1 MSITTTGFYGLQ
13 RDFLSMI
20 PMGYTAFTAA
30 KGRSYEVLDEAA
42 KADALRK
49 QAQRE
54 AWRKR
59 QDRKNEL
66 NRAARAKG
74 KPAKS
79 RADLVLRSNEF
90 EPDRSPEARAALKK
104 ELDASYKRDKK
115 ARQNKLLT
123 ERVLR
128 VNPYSP
134 VCEPSGFAVHKAE
147 IRRELAKTKPA
158 ISAN

>member
-1 MSITTTGFYGLQ
+1 MSISTTGFYGLG
-13 RDFLSMI
+13 RDFVSLI
-20 PMGYTAFTAA
+20 PDGHNAFTAHKA
-30 KGRSYEVLDEAA
+30 RDFASLDPAAQAYEL
-42 KADALRK
+42 KK

-79 RADLVLRSNEF
+79 RADLVLR
-90 EPDRSPEARAALKK
+90 
-104 ELDASYKRDKK
+104 
-115 ARQNKLLT
+115 
-123 ERVLR
+123 
-128 VNPYSP
+128 VNPHSDICVP
-134 VCEPSGFAVHKAE
+134 GGEKVQMAA

>member
-1 MSITTTGFYGLQ
+1 MSISTTAFYGLG
-13 RDFLSMI
+13 RDFMTMI
-20 PMGYTAFTAA
+20 PTGHNAFTAG
-30 KGRSYEVLDEAA
+30 KSRSFDELDPIAQAYEL
-42 KADALRK
+42 KK

-79 RADLVLRSNEF
+79 RADLVLR
-90 EPDRSPEARAALKK
+90 
-104 ELDASYKRDKK
+104 
-115 ARQNKLLT
+115 
-123 ERVLR
+123 

-134 VCEPSGFAVHKAE
+134 VCEPSGFAKHKAE
-147 IRRELAKTKPA
+147 IRRELAKTKA
-158 ISAN
+158 ASGAN

>member
-79 RADLVLRSNEF
+79 RADLVLR
-90 EPDRSPEARAALKK
+90 
-104 ELDASYKRDKK
+104 
-115 ARQNKLLT
+115 
-123 ERVLR
+123 
-128 VNPYSP
+128 VNPHSP
-134 VCEPSGFAVHKAE
+134 ICEPSGFAKHKAE

>member
-1 MSITTTGFYGLQ
+1 MSELPEAIRGSRIRVDAYQFFIAKQHTMSISTTAFYGLG
-13 RDFLSMI
+13 RDFSAMI
-20 PMGYTAFTAA
+20 PQGYTAFTAA

-59 QDRKNEL
+59 QDRKNEI

-79 RADLVLRSNEF
+79 RADLVLRVN
-90 EPDRSPEARAALKK
+90 PHSPICVQGGEAVQRAAIRK
-104 ELDASYKRDKK
+104 EMA
-115 ARQNKLLT
+115 
-123 ERVLR
+123 
-128 VNPYSP
+128 
-134 VCEPSGFAVHKAE
+134 AV
-147 IRRELAKTKPA
+147 
-158 ISAN
+158 